1 VRLSK
6 DRVEKAL
13 RHFERQKDAY
23 YLNQNKR
30 QKESET
36 VARELMRRYVRDRET
51 RTMRMSA
58 KEYRK
63 RRKKK

>member
-36 VARELMRRYVRDRET
+36 VARELMRRYVRDRE
-51 RTMRMSA
+51 RQKSC
-58 KEYRK
+58 E
-63 RRKKK
+63 